1 MTPKTPDEW
10 LAYLGQKLDYR
21 QTELL
26 RVHRYV
32 VGDAPLPEGAT
43 DVAEAYQRWQR
54 LARTN
59 FANLIVD
66 AVCDRMTIAGFR
78 VGDQTEDND
87 SARTL
92 WRRSLGDAMAPDVH
106 SDMLNYGI
114 GYVMAS
120 AGRDG
125 AVLTRESPFTTITD
139 HDPLEP
145 MWVRAGLKIWTDQ
158 DTDHAVVH
166 LPGRVHRYRRSH
178 HHRGLGPIT
187 AGNAGGWQADGD
199 APTGLDRVPIV
210 RFANRGGV
218 GEFARHT
225 DLLDRINWVIL
236 QRLLII
242 AMQAF
247 RQRALRKTAENVE
260 LEDTDPATGED
271 IDYAE
276 MFAPGP
282 DALWDLPYGV
292 EIWESQPGDITQ
304 ILSAVKDDLRDLGAV
319 TRTPMSVLTPDSANQ
334 SAEGAA
340 FAREGLV
347 FKASDRISRAT
358 PGWDVAV
365 DLGLRLDR
373 AASGPVVTQ
382 WLPAERQSLAEKAD
396 AAQKLASGPGG
407 APILSRRRI
416 ITDILGYGADVA
428 DQMEAELASE
438 TLTTALT
445 AALTAPSVPDEPVGV
460 DGPPGDA

>member
-1 MTPKTPDEW
+1 MTPETPDEW
-10 LAYLGQKLDYR
+10 LAYLGKKLDYR
-21 QTELL
+21 HTELL
-26 RVHRYV
+26 RLHSYV
-32 VGDAPLPEGAT
+32 TGNAPLPEGAT
-43 DVAEAYQRWQR
+43 EVAEAYQRWQR

-78 VGDQTEDND
+78 VGDDTTDND
-87 SARTL
+87 AARTL

-106 SDMLNYGI
+106 ADMLNYGV

-120 AGRDG
+120 SGRDG
-125 AVLTRESPFTTITD
+125 AVLTRESPFATITD

-158 DTDHAVVH
+158 DTDHAVLH
-166 LPGRVHRYRRSH
+166 LPGRLHRYRRSH
-178 HHRGLGPIT
+178 HER
-187 AGNAGGWQADGD
+187 AGVPLAAGSVAGWEPAGD
-199 APTGLDRVPIV
+199 EETGLDRVPLV
-210 RFANRGGV
+210 RFLNRGGV

-247 RQRALRKTAENVE
+247 RQRALRKTQESAE
-260 LEDTDPATGED
+260 LEYTDPSTGEQ

-340 FAREGLV
+340 FAKEGLV
-347 FKASDRISRAT
+347 FKAGDRINRAS
-358 PGWDVAV
+358 PSWDVSV
-365 DLGLRLDR
+365 DLGLRLDDL
-373 AASGPVVTQ
+373 SGPVVTQ

-396 AAQKLASGPGG
+396 AAQKLSAG
-407 APILSRRRI
+407 AAGNPILSRRRI

-445 AALTAPSVPDEPVGV
+445 SALTTPAEPAATPQADTTQAGV
-460 DGPPGDA
+460 